1 MKFTYTGEE
10 LKQTYSSAD
19 LNRRPEKKSLPPPND
34 NHRKVFGA
42 GVIVGVLLVLAA
54 FAGVV
59 WWAMREEKL
68 QSVATNDNQAVRTV
82 QTSESAVRQE
92 GAKLSD
98 KDLAVY
104 LYSSEK
110 DVEQLFE
117 YVRNSSFVKG
127 NLQYAEKMK
136 SVRFAYSLTNDDVNA
151 YASIDQK
158 DPNGRLINCF
168 AGETYIAKV
177 CALAAAAEMCGKK
190 GSIAKLMEKLSPKL
204 CFHLT
209 IDDAAGLIR
218 ECGLDSCLLDE
229 AIRAKAKSIAAGQ
242 VVGTL
247 AHETGHVVL
256 GHLEAREAKI
266 NLNNEVRRNNETQA
280 DLFASS
286 VMSSSPFGEYVFLG
300 RVFYFWVN
308 MQKTDPLFKK
318 AVPNSELDHP
328 LNRERYVSYVL
339 ANKEKAAAFGFP
351 IPEL

>member
-1 MKFTYTGEE
+1 MKY
-10 LKQTYSSAD
+10 TYSGSD
-19 LNRRPEKKSLPPPND
+19 LNQQTPARRPADRTTPPND
-34 NHRKVFGA
+34 RKSGFGA
-42 GVIVGVLLVLAA
+42 GAFVGIVLVVAVLAGGA
-54 FAGVV
+54 
-59 WWAMREEKL
+59 WWFLREKTPLSNVTVDQPVTRME
-68 QSVATNDNQAVRTV
+68 QASG
-82 QTSESAVRQE
+82 TSAQE
-92 GAKLSD
+92 AKSKLSD
-98 KDLAVY
+98 RDMAVY

-136 SVRFAYSLTNDDVNA
+136 SVRFVYSLTNDDVNA

-247 AHETGHVVL
+247 AHETGHIVL

-318 AVPNSELDHP
+318 SVPNSELDHP

-339 ANKEKAAAFGFP
+339 SNKEKAVAFGFP

>member
-10 LKQTYSSAD
+10 LKQTHSVGD
-19 LNRRPEKKSLPPPND
+19 RNRRPEKQSVPPPPGQ
-34 NHRKVFGA
+34 RKGFGA
-42 GVIVGVLLVLAA
+42 GVIAGAFVVLAA
-54 FAGVV
+54 IAVVV
-59 WWAMREEKL
+59 WWAMREEKPL
-68 QSVATNDNQAVRTV
+68 SKVTNDNPTEQTE
-82 QTSESAVRQE
+82 QTSVPTVRQE
-92 GAKLSD
+92 GSKLSN

-104 LYSSEK
+104 LYSSEN

-117 YVRNSSFVKG
+117 YVRQSSFVKG

-136 SVRFAYSLTNDDVNA
+136 SVRFVYSLTNDDVNA

-190 GSIAKLMEKLSPKL
+190 GSIATLMGKLSPKL
-204 CFHLT
+204 CFHLS

-229 AIRAKAKSIAAGQ
+229 AIRDKAKSIAAGQ

-256 GHLEAREAKI
+256 GHLEACEAKI

-308 MQKTDPLFKK
+308 MQKTDPLLKK
-318 AVPNSELDHP
+318 SVPNSELNHP
-328 LNRERYVSYVL
+328 LSRERFVSYVL
-339 ANKEKAAAFGFP
+339 SNKEKAAAFGFP